1 MFVLVCGFWAA
12 VSECSACKMMTVSA
26 VFTCLKSTVWELWVL
41 LTSKSRGKCWER
53 GSNCTSMCKGR
64 VGKLLEELEG
74 SVEEKTDWLLTVRGG
89 HGGLQMLLLRWFAKE
104 NYQTKEYS
112 VECKPHED
120 AVENRGDHLEFPP
133 NIQCYH
139 LKRLELF
146 EKGWVQGQEK
156 REGNLSTHFLNRRK
170 HLKFLVHRFVFLSFF
185 FQETFAEATFLKCT
199 FYKVY
204 QIFSYLK
211 PNVNR
216 NL

>member
-1 MFVLVCGFWAA
+1 
-12 VSECSACKMMTVSA
+12 
-26 VFTCLKSTVWELWVL
+26 
-41 LTSKSRGKCWER
+41 
-53 GSNCTSMCKGR
+53 
-64 VGKLLEELEG
+64 
-74 SVEEKTDWLLTVRGG
+74 
-89 HGGLQMLLLRWFAKE
+89 ML
-104 NYQTKEYS
+104 
-112 VECKPHED
+112 P
-120 AVENRGDHLEFPP
+120 
-133 NIQCYH
+133 

-156 REGNLSTHFLNRRK
+156 REGNLSTYFLKRRK
-170 HLKFLVHRFVFLSFF
+170 HLKFLVHRFVFRFF